1 MEDRKELYIN
11 GMTNIDDVIN
21 MIKDNIDRG
30 DIEDA
35 KDYLDQL
42 NDYIKAEKEKEIYF
56 YGSQVELDIER
67 DLQRWQKELQMG
79 FEGCGSCVGSDTF
92 DQGVHLL

>member
-30 DIEDA
+30 DIE
-35 KDYLDQL
+35 
-42 NDYIKAEKEKEIYF
+42 
-56 YGSQVELDIER
+56 R
-67 DLQRWQKELQMG
+67 DLQRRQKELQMG
-79 FEGCGSCVGSDTF
+79 FEGCRSCVGSDTL
-92 DQGVHLL
+92 DKGIHLL

>member
-1 MEDRKELYIN
+1 MENRKELYIN

-42 NDYIKAEKEKEIYF
+42 NDYIKAEKEK
-56 YGSQVELDIER
+56 
-67 DLQRWQKELQMG
+67 
-79 FEGCGSCVGSDTF
+79 
-92 DQGVHLL
+92 

>member
-42 NDYIKAEKEKEIYF
+42 NDYIKAEKEKEKIYF
-56 YGSQVELDIER
+56 YGS
-67 DLQRWQKELQMG
+67 
-79 FEGCGSCVGSDTF
+79 
-92 DQGVHLL
+92 

>member
-67 DLQRWQKELQMG
+67 DLQRRQKELQMG

-92 DQGVHLL
+92 DQGIHLL